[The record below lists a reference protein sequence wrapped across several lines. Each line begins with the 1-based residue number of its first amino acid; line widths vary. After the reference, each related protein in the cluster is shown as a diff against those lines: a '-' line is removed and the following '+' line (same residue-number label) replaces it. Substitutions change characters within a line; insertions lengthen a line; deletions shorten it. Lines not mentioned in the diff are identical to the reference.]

1 MLNTL
6 RQFVNQSPMTLW
18 ATAIAIFTAAELL
31 AGQPIPW
38 RRRLVNLINGSAVL
52 LTLFFVGPAI
62 AATLHWVKRTF
73 GLVYNPPFML
83 DLYVPYPPLA
93 ALLFLL
99 AYDLGYYWFHRAQHA
114 TPLLWRVHAVHHSE
128 TDLNATSYL
137 RQHFTESALQSFAI
151 MVPLLLV
158 VSVLPRTMAWVAIL
172 SAFVQFFAHSALPI
186 HFGPLSAVVIS
197 PRLHRIHHSAAS
209 AEKLELC
216 FDLSA
221 VGRTFPHLPAAV
233 VAAGAHWPAF
243 GRTPGRPVAVAV
255 CAVST
260 PAMIDDAKSTNSWSH
275 G

>member
-209 AEKLELC
+209 AESNSNFASTFPLWDVLFRTYRPPSSRPERTGLHSGERL
-216 FDLSA
+216 DGLWPLLSA
-221 VGRTFPHLPAAV
+221 PFR
-233 VAAGAHWPAF
+233 
-243 GRTPGRPVAVAV
+243 RQQ
-255 CAVST
+255 
-260 PAMIDDAKSTNSWSH
+260 
-275 G
+275 